1 MSRQLTFGLQSLGLG
16 WNDLR
21 ADWLAFDE
29 AGWDSLWLPDHLST
43 PNPAAEPSDFL
54 EAWMALAAM
63 AQLTSH
69 ARLGVLVS
77 SNTFRHPSVLA
88 KQAVTVDHI
97 SGGRLDLGI
106 GAGWFEREHEEFG
119 LELPPIGERV
129 SRYAEALALLDT
141 FLRND
146 LTTFEGKYYQL
157 HEAPNRPTPVQSP
170 RMPIMVGAHGPRTM
184 KIAARHADIWNSR
197 GTVEEMAERNQAIDA
212 AAIAAGRD
220 PGSIIR
226 SVSYFPART
235 EERPWASVEA
245 FTSWVERYQAVGFTD
260 FIFEAPAPEQRD
272 VAERIA
278 RDVLPQFRAG

>member
-16 WNDLR
+16 WDDLR
-21 ADWLAFDE
+21 TEWLGYDT

-43 PNPAAEPSDFL
+43 PNPAADPSDFL

-63 AQLTSH
+63 AQLTTRV
-69 ARLGVLVS
+69 RLGVLVS

-88 KQAVTVDHI
+88 KMAVTVDHI

-129 SRYAEALALLDT
+129 SRYAEALALLDE

-157 HEAPNRPTPVQSP
+157 REAPNRPTPVQSP
-170 RMPIMVGAHGPRTM
+170 RMPIMVGAHGARTM
-184 KIAARHADIWNSR
+184 KIAARYADIWNSR
-197 GTVEEMAERNQAIDA
+197 GTVEEMAERNLAIDA
-212 AAIAAGRD
+212 AAEAAGRD
-220 PGSIIR
+220 PSTIIR

-235 EERPWASVEA
+235 EERPWASVDA
-245 FTSWVERYQAVGFTD
+245 FTSWVERYRAAGFTD
-260 FIFEAPAPEQRD
+260 FIFEAPGADQRE
-272 VAERIA
+272 VAERVA
-278 RDVLPQFRAG
+278 QDVLPQLRES

>member
-1 MSRQLTFGLQSLGLG
+1 
-16 WNDLR
+16 
-21 ADWLAFDE
+21 
-29 AGWDSLWLPDHLST
+29 
-43 PNPAAEPSDFL
+43 
-54 EAWMALAAM
+54 
-63 AQLTSH
+63 
-69 ARLGVLVS
+69 
-77 SNTFRHPSVLA
+77 
-88 KQAVTVDHI
+88 
-97 SGGRLDLGI
+97 
-106 GAGWFEREHEEFG
+106 
-119 LELPPIGERV
+119 
-129 SRYAEALALLDT
+129 
-141 FLRND
+141 
-146 LTTFEGKYYQL
+146 
-157 HEAPNRPTPVQSP
+157 
-170 RMPIMVGAHGPRTM
+170 M

-212 AAIAAGRD
+212 AAHAAGRD

>member
-21 ADWLAFDE
+21 TDWLAFDA

-43 PNPAAEPSDFL
+43 PNPNVEPADFL

-97 SGGRLDLGI
+97 SGGRLDLGF

-129 SRYAEALALLDT
+129 SRYAEALALLDE

-146 LTTFEGKYYQL
+146 LTTFEGRYYQL
-157 HEAPNRPTPVQSP
+157 REAPNRPTPVQSP
-170 RMPIMVGAHGPRTM
+170 RMPILVGAHGPRTM

-197 GTVEEMAERNQAIDA
+197 GTVEEMAERNRVIDA
-212 AAIAAGRD
+212 AATEAGRD
-220 PGSIIR
+220 PASIIR

-245 FTSWVERYQAVGFTD
+245 FTSWVERYRAVGFTD
-260 FIFEAPAPEQRD
+260 FIFEAPGPDQRG
-272 VAERIA
+272 VADRIA